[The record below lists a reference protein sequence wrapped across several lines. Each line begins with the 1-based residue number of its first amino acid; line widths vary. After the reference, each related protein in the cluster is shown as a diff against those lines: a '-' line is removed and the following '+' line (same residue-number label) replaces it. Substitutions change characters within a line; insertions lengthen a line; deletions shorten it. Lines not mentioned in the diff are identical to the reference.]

1 MTQKLKIDI
10 VAKDKSKQAL
20 NGVRGGLTRLKK
32 SVFSLQ
38 TAFIGLGAGLAI
50 RSLINTGKQIEG
62 LQVRLKFLFGTAEEG
77 AKAFE
82 AMAKFAAKVPFSLE
96 EIQQGAGVLAVVS
109 KDAKEMA
116 KLMEITG
123 NVAAVTGLD
132 FKTTSEQI
140 QRSMSA
146 GISAADLFRDKGV
159 KDMRGFKAGATVSIE
174 ETTAAFEKVFGK
186 GGRFGKATDELANTL
201 GGTLSM
207 IGDKIFAFKKT
218 LLDAGFFQELKNQFG
233 IRTIQEAISGER
245 EEIMAE
251 LEAKAQLVAT
261 ELGIELVDVRVSR
274 IELPEDVSE
283 SVYQRMRAERSRTA
297 KDFRARG
304 KETAENIKAQADKKR
319 TVIIAEAYRTS
330 QQEKGS
336 GDAKSTAIYA
346 NAYNQD
352 AEFYAFTRSLQA
364 YANSFKS
371 KSDMLVI
378 DPDSDFFK
386 YFKNIK

>member
-1 MTQKLKIDI
+1 MNTKLLFIIGGIFVIFSSTTFFVNETQRAMVFQLGEIKRADLKPGLHFKLPLVNNVRKFDARILTID
-10 VAKDKSKQAL
+10 AQPEL
-20 NGVRGGLTRLKK
+20 
-32 SVFSLQ
+32 
-38 TAFIGLGAGLAI
+38 
-50 RSLINTGKQIEG
+50 
-62 LQVRLKFLFGTAEEG
+62 FL
-77 AKAFE
+77 
-82 AMAKFAAKVPFSLE
+82 
-96 EIQQGAGVLAVVS
+96 
-109 KDAKEMA
+109 
-116 KLMEITG
+116 
-123 NVAAVTGLD
+123 
-132 FKTTSEQI
+132 TSEKKNMSVDFFVKWRIANVKSYYKSTLGDRARAEGRIVQI
-140 QRSMSA
+140 
-146 GISAADLFRDKGV
+146 V
-159 KDMRGFKAGATVSIE
+159 KD
-174 ETTAAFEKVFGK
+174 
-186 GGRFGKATDELANTL
+186 
-201 GGTLSM
+201 
-207 IGDKIFAFKKT
+207 
-218 LLDAGFFQELKNQFG
+218 ELKNQFG

-352 AEFYAFTRSLQA
+352 AEFYAFTRGLKA

>member
-1 MTQKLKIDI
+1 MNTKLLFIIGGIFVIFSSTTFFVNETQRAMVFQLGEIKRADLKPGLHFKLPLVNNVRKFDARILTID
-10 VAKDKSKQAL
+10 AQPEL
-20 NGVRGGLTRLKK
+20 
-32 SVFSLQ
+32 
-38 TAFIGLGAGLAI
+38 
-50 RSLINTGKQIEG
+50 
-62 LQVRLKFLFGTAEEG
+62 FL
-77 AKAFE
+77 
-82 AMAKFAAKVPFSLE
+82 
-96 EIQQGAGVLAVVS
+96 
-109 KDAKEMA
+109 
-116 KLMEITG
+116 
-123 NVAAVTGLD
+123 
-132 FKTTSEQI
+132 TSEKKNMSVDFFVKWRIANVKSYYKSTLGDRARAEGRIVQI
-140 QRSMSA
+140 
-146 GISAADLFRDKGV
+146 V
-159 KDMRGFKAGATVSIE
+159 KD
-174 ETTAAFEKVFGK
+174 
-186 GGRFGKATDELANTL
+186 
-201 GGTLSM
+201 
-207 IGDKIFAFKKT
+207 
-218 LLDAGFFQELKNQFG
+218 ELKNQFG

-319 TVIIAEAYRTS
+319 TVIIAEAYRAS

>member
-1 MTQKLKIDI
+1 MNTKLLFIIGGIFVIFSSTTFFVNETQRAMVFQLGEIKRADLKPGLHFKLPLVNNVRKFDARILTID
-10 VAKDKSKQAL
+10 AQPEL
-20 NGVRGGLTRLKK
+20 
-32 SVFSLQ
+32 
-38 TAFIGLGAGLAI
+38 
-50 RSLINTGKQIEG
+50 
-62 LQVRLKFLFGTAEEG
+62 FL
-77 AKAFE
+77 
-82 AMAKFAAKVPFSLE
+82 
-96 EIQQGAGVLAVVS
+96 
-109 KDAKEMA
+109 
-116 KLMEITG
+116 
-123 NVAAVTGLD
+123 
-132 FKTTSEQI
+132 TSEKKNMSVDFFVKWRIANVKTYYKSTLGDRARAEGRIVQI
-140 QRSMSA
+140 
-146 GISAADLFRDKGV
+146 V
-159 KDMRGFKAGATVSIE
+159 KD
-174 ETTAAFEKVFGK
+174 
-186 GGRFGKATDELANTL
+186 
-201 GGTLSM
+201 
-207 IGDKIFAFKKT
+207 
-218 LLDAGFFQELKNQFG
+218 ELKNQFG

-352 AEFYAFTRSLQA
+352 AEFYAFTRGLQA

>member
-1 MTQKLKIDI
+1 MNTKLLFIIGGIFVIFSSTTFFVNETQRAMVFQLGEIKRADLKPGLHFKLPLVNNVRKFDARILTID
-10 VAKDKSKQAL
+10 AQPEL
-20 NGVRGGLTRLKK
+20 
-32 SVFSLQ
+32 
-38 TAFIGLGAGLAI
+38 
-50 RSLINTGKQIEG
+50 
-62 LQVRLKFLFGTAEEG
+62 FL
-77 AKAFE
+77 
-82 AMAKFAAKVPFSLE
+82 
-96 EIQQGAGVLAVVS
+96 
-109 KDAKEMA
+109 
-116 KLMEITG
+116 
-123 NVAAVTGLD
+123 
-132 FKTTSEQI
+132 TSEKKNMSVDFFVKWRIANVKTYYKSTLGDRARAEGRIVQI
-140 QRSMSA
+140 
-146 GISAADLFRDKGV
+146 V
-159 KDMRGFKAGATVSIE
+159 KD
-174 ETTAAFEKVFGK
+174 
-186 GGRFGKATDELANTL
+186 
-201 GGTLSM
+201 
-207 IGDKIFAFKKT
+207 
-218 LLDAGFFQELKNQFG
+218 ELKNQFG

-364 YANSFKS
+364 YANSFKN

>member
-1 MTQKLKIDI
+1 MNTKLLFIIGGIFVIFSSTTFFVNETQRAMVFQLGEIKRADLKPGLHFKLPLVNNVRKFDARILTID
-10 VAKDKSKQAL
+10 AQPEL
-20 NGVRGGLTRLKK
+20 
-32 SVFSLQ
+32 
-38 TAFIGLGAGLAI
+38 
-50 RSLINTGKQIEG
+50 
-62 LQVRLKFLFGTAEEG
+62 FL
-77 AKAFE
+77 
-82 AMAKFAAKVPFSLE
+82 
-96 EIQQGAGVLAVVS
+96 
-109 KDAKEMA
+109 
-116 KLMEITG
+116 
-123 NVAAVTGLD
+123 
-132 FKTTSEQI
+132 TSEKKNMSVDFFVKWRIANVKSYYKSTLGDRARAEGRIVQI
-140 QRSMSA
+140 
-146 GISAADLFRDKGV
+146 V
-159 KDMRGFKAGATVSIE
+159 KD
-174 ETTAAFEKVFGK
+174 
-186 GGRFGKATDELANTL
+186 
-201 GGTLSM
+201 
-207 IGDKIFAFKKT
+207 
-218 LLDAGFFQELKNQFG
+218 ELKNQFG

-386 YFKNIK
+386 YFRGQQGK

>member
-1 MTQKLKIDI
+1 MNTKLLFIIGGIFVIFSSTTFFVNETQRAMVFQLGEIKRADLKPGLHFKLPLVNNVRKFDARILTID
-10 VAKDKSKQAL
+10 AQPEL
-20 NGVRGGLTRLKK
+20 
-32 SVFSLQ
+32 
-38 TAFIGLGAGLAI
+38 
-50 RSLINTGKQIEG
+50 
-62 LQVRLKFLFGTAEEG
+62 FL
-77 AKAFE
+77 
-82 AMAKFAAKVPFSLE
+82 
-96 EIQQGAGVLAVVS
+96 
-109 KDAKEMA
+109 
-116 KLMEITG
+116 
-123 NVAAVTGLD
+123 
-132 FKTTSEQI
+132 TSEKKNMSVDFFVKWRIANVKTYYKSTLGDRARAEGRIVQI
-140 QRSMSA
+140 
-146 GISAADLFRDKGV
+146 V
-159 KDMRGFKAGATVSIE
+159 KD
-174 ETTAAFEKVFGK
+174 
-186 GGRFGKATDELANTL
+186 
-201 GGTLSM
+201 
-207 IGDKIFAFKKT
+207 
-218 LLDAGFFQELKNQFG
+218 ELKNQFG

-304 KETAENIKAQADKKR
+304 KQTAENIKAQADKKR

>member
-1 MTQKLKIDI
+1 MNTKLLFIIGGIFVIFSSTTFFVNETQRAMVFQLGEIKRADLKPGLHFKLPLVNNVRKFDARILTID
-10 VAKDKSKQAL
+10 AQPEL
-20 NGVRGGLTRLKK
+20 
-32 SVFSLQ
+32 
-38 TAFIGLGAGLAI
+38 
-50 RSLINTGKQIEG
+50 
-62 LQVRLKFLFGTAEEG
+62 FL
-77 AKAFE
+77 
-82 AMAKFAAKVPFSLE
+82 
-96 EIQQGAGVLAVVS
+96 
-109 KDAKEMA
+109 
-116 KLMEITG
+116 
-123 NVAAVTGLD
+123 
-132 FKTTSEQI
+132 TSEKKNMSVDFFVKWRIANVKSYYKSTLGDRARAEGRIVQI
-140 QRSMSA
+140 
-146 GISAADLFRDKGV
+146 V
-159 KDMRGFKAGATVSIE
+159 KD
-174 ETTAAFEKVFGK
+174 
-186 GGRFGKATDELANTL
+186 
-201 GGTLSM
+201 
-207 IGDKIFAFKKT
+207 
-218 LLDAGFFQELKNQFG
+218 ELKNQFG

-304 KETAENIKAQADKKR
+304 KETDENIKAQADKKR

>member
-1 MTQKLKIDI
+1 MNTKLLFILGGIFVIFSSTTFFVNETQRAIVFQLGEIKRADLKPGLHFKLPLVNNVRKFDARILTID
-10 VAKDKSKQAL
+10 AQPEL
-20 NGVRGGLTRLKK
+20 
-32 SVFSLQ
+32 
-38 TAFIGLGAGLAI
+38 
-50 RSLINTGKQIEG
+50 
-62 LQVRLKFLFGTAEEG
+62 FL
-77 AKAFE
+77 
-82 AMAKFAAKVPFSLE
+82 
-96 EIQQGAGVLAVVS
+96 
-109 KDAKEMA
+109 
-116 KLMEITG
+116 
-123 NVAAVTGLD
+123 
-132 FKTTSEQI
+132 TSEKKNMSVDFFVKWRIANVKSYYKSTLGDRARAEGRIVQI
-140 QRSMSA
+140 
-146 GISAADLFRDKGV
+146 V
-159 KDMRGFKAGATVSIE
+159 KD
-174 ETTAAFEKVFGK
+174 
-186 GGRFGKATDELANTL
+186 
-201 GGTLSM
+201 
-207 IGDKIFAFKKT
+207 
-218 LLDAGFFQELKNQFG
+218 ELKNQFG

-245 EEIMAE
+245 EEIMSE
-251 LEAKAQLVAT
+251 LEAKAQVVAS

-352 AEFYAFTRSLQA
+352 AEFYAFTRSLKA
-364 YANSFKS
+364 YVNSFKS

-386 YFKNIK
+386 YFKDIK

>member
-1 MTQKLKIDI
+1 MNTKLLFIIGGIFVIFSSTTFFVNETQRAMVFQLGEIKRADLKPGLHFKLPLVNNVRKFDARILTID
-10 VAKDKSKQAL
+10 AQPEL
-20 NGVRGGLTRLKK
+20 
-32 SVFSLQ
+32 
-38 TAFIGLGAGLAI
+38 
-50 RSLINTGKQIEG
+50 
-62 LQVRLKFLFGTAEEG
+62 FL
-77 AKAFE
+77 
-82 AMAKFAAKVPFSLE
+82 
-96 EIQQGAGVLAVVS
+96 
-109 KDAKEMA
+109 
-116 KLMEITG
+116 
-123 NVAAVTGLD
+123 
-132 FKTTSEQI
+132 TSEKKNMSVDFFVKWRIANVKTYYKSTLGDRTRAEGRIVQI
-140 QRSMSA
+140 
-146 GISAADLFRDKGV
+146 V
-159 KDMRGFKAGATVSIE
+159 KD
-174 ETTAAFEKVFGK
+174 
-186 GGRFGKATDELANTL
+186 
-201 GGTLSM
+201 
-207 IGDKIFAFKKT
+207 
-218 LLDAGFFQELKNQFG
+218 ELKNQFG

>member
-1 MTQKLKIDI
+1 MNTKLLFIIGGIFVIFSSTTFFVNETQRAMVFQLGEIKRADLKPGFHFKLPLVNNVRKFDARILTID
-10 VAKDKSKQAL
+10 AQPEL
-20 NGVRGGLTRLKK
+20 
-32 SVFSLQ
+32 
-38 TAFIGLGAGLAI
+38 
-50 RSLINTGKQIEG
+50 
-62 LQVRLKFLFGTAEEG
+62 FL
-77 AKAFE
+77 
-82 AMAKFAAKVPFSLE
+82 
-96 EIQQGAGVLAVVS
+96 
-109 KDAKEMA
+109 
-116 KLMEITG
+116 
-123 NVAAVTGLD
+123 
-132 FKTTSEQI
+132 TSEKKNMSVDFFVKWRIANVKTYYKSTLGDRARAEGRIVQI
-140 QRSMSA
+140 
-146 GISAADLFRDKGV
+146 V
-159 KDMRGFKAGATVSIE
+159 KD
-174 ETTAAFEKVFGK
+174 
-186 GGRFGKATDELANTL
+186 
-201 GGTLSM
+201 
-207 IGDKIFAFKKT
+207 
-218 LLDAGFFQELKNQFG
+218 ELKNQFG

-352 AEFYAFTRSLQA
+352 AEFYAFTRGLQA

>member
-1 MTQKLKIDI
+1 MNTKLLFI
-10 VAKDKSKQAL
+10 V
-20 NGVRGGLTRLKK
+20 GGLFLIFSSTTFFVNETQRAMVFQLGEIKRADLKP
-32 SVFSLQ
+32 
-38 TAFIGLGAGLAI
+38 GLHFKLP
-50 RSLINTGKQIEG
+50 LVNN
-62 LQVRLKFLFGTAEEG
+62 VRKFDARILTIDAQPELF
-77 AKAFE
+77 
-82 AMAKFAAKVPFSLE
+82 L
-96 EIQQGAGVLAVVS
+96 
-109 KDAKEMA
+109 
-116 KLMEITG
+116 
-123 NVAAVTGLD
+123 
-132 FKTTSEQI
+132 TSEKKNMSVDFFVKWRIANVKSYYKSTLGDRARAEGRIVQI
-140 QRSMSA
+140 
-146 GISAADLFRDKGV
+146 V
-159 KDMRGFKAGATVSIE
+159 KD
-174 ETTAAFEKVFGK
+174 
-186 GGRFGKATDELANTL
+186 
-201 GGTLSM
+201 
-207 IGDKIFAFKKT
+207 
-218 LLDAGFFQELKNQFG
+218 ELKNQFG

>member
-1 MTQKLKIDI
+1 MNTKLLFIIGGIFVIFSSTTFFVNETQRAMVFQLGEIKRADLKPGLHFKLPLVNNVRKFDARILTID
-10 VAKDKSKQAL
+10 AQPEL
-20 NGVRGGLTRLKK
+20 
-32 SVFSLQ
+32 
-38 TAFIGLGAGLAI
+38 
-50 RSLINTGKQIEG
+50 
-62 LQVRLKFLFGTAEEG
+62 FL
-77 AKAFE
+77 
-82 AMAKFAAKVPFSLE
+82 
-96 EIQQGAGVLAVVS
+96 
-109 KDAKEMA
+109 
-116 KLMEITG
+116 
-123 NVAAVTGLD
+123 
-132 FKTTSEQI
+132 TSEKKNMSVDFFVKWRIANVKTYYKSTLGDRARAEGRIVQI
-140 QRSMSA
+140 
-146 GISAADLFRDKGV
+146 V
-159 KDMRGFKAGATVSIE
+159 KD
-174 ETTAAFEKVFGK
+174 
-186 GGRFGKATDELANTL
+186 
-201 GGTLSM
+201 
-207 IGDKIFAFKKT
+207 
-218 LLDAGFFQELKNQFG
+218 ELKNQFG

-330 QQEKGS
+330 EQEKGS

>member
-1 MTQKLKIDI
+1 MNTKLLFIIGGIFVIFSSTTFFVNETQRAMVFQLGEIKRADLKPGLHFKLPLVNNVRKFDARILTID
-10 VAKDKSKQAL
+10 AQPEL
-20 NGVRGGLTRLKK
+20 
-32 SVFSLQ
+32 
-38 TAFIGLGAGLAI
+38 
-50 RSLINTGKQIEG
+50 
-62 LQVRLKFLFGTAEEG
+62 FL
-77 AKAFE
+77 
-82 AMAKFAAKVPFSLE
+82 
-96 EIQQGAGVLAVVS
+96 
-109 KDAKEMA
+109 
-116 KLMEITG
+116 
-123 NVAAVTGLD
+123 
-132 FKTTSEQI
+132 TSEKKNMSVDFFVKWRIANVKTYYKSTLGDRARAEGRIVQI
-140 QRSMSA
+140 
-146 GISAADLFRDKGV
+146 V
-159 KDMRGFKAGATVSIE
+159 KD
-174 ETTAAFEKVFGK
+174 
-186 GGRFGKATDELANTL
+186 
-201 GGTLSM
+201 
-207 IGDKIFAFKKT
+207 
-218 LLDAGFFQELKNQFG
+218 ELKNQFG
-233 IRTIQEAISGER
+233 IRTIQQAISGER

-251 LEAKAQLVAT
+251 LEAKAQLVAS

-352 AEFYAFTRSLQA
+352 AEFYAFTRSLKA

>member
-1 MTQKLKIDI
+1 MNTKLLFIIGGIFVIFSSTTFFVNETQRAMVFQLGEIKRADLKPGLHFKLPLVNNVRKFDARILTID
-10 VAKDKSKQAL
+10 AQPEL
-20 NGVRGGLTRLKK
+20 
-32 SVFSLQ
+32 
-38 TAFIGLGAGLAI
+38 
-50 RSLINTGKQIEG
+50 
-62 LQVRLKFLFGTAEEG
+62 FL
-77 AKAFE
+77 
-82 AMAKFAAKVPFSLE
+82 
-96 EIQQGAGVLAVVS
+96 
-109 KDAKEMA
+109 
-116 KLMEITG
+116 
-123 NVAAVTGLD
+123 
-132 FKTTSEQI
+132 TSEKKNMSVDFFVKWRIANVKTYYKSTLGDRARAEGRIVQI
-140 QRSMSA
+140 
-146 GISAADLFRDKGV
+146 V
-159 KDMRGFKAGATVSIE
+159 KD
-174 ETTAAFEKVFGK
+174 
-186 GGRFGKATDELANTL
+186 
-201 GGTLSM
+201 
-207 IGDKIFAFKKT
+207 
-218 LLDAGFFQELKNQFG
+218 ELKNQFG

-352 AEFYAFTRSLQA
+352 AEFYAFTRSLKA

>member
-1 MTQKLKIDI
+1 MNTKLLFIIGGIFVILSSTTFFVNETQRAMVFQLGEIKRADLKPGLHFKLPLVNNVRKFDARILTID
-10 VAKDKSKQAL
+10 AQPEL
-20 NGVRGGLTRLKK
+20 
-32 SVFSLQ
+32 
-38 TAFIGLGAGLAI
+38 
-50 RSLINTGKQIEG
+50 
-62 LQVRLKFLFGTAEEG
+62 FL
-77 AKAFE
+77 
-82 AMAKFAAKVPFSLE
+82 
-96 EIQQGAGVLAVVS
+96 
-109 KDAKEMA
+109 
-116 KLMEITG
+116 
-123 NVAAVTGLD
+123 
-132 FKTTSEQI
+132 TSEKKNMSVDFFVKWRIANVKTYYKSTLGDRARAEGRIVQI
-140 QRSMSA
+140 
-146 GISAADLFRDKGV
+146 V
-159 KDMRGFKAGATVSIE
+159 KD
-174 ETTAAFEKVFGK
+174 
-186 GGRFGKATDELANTL
+186 
-201 GGTLSM
+201 
-207 IGDKIFAFKKT
+207 
-218 LLDAGFFQELKNQFG
+218 ELKNQFG
-233 IRTIQEAISGER
+233 IRTIQQAISGES

-251 LEAKAQLVAT
+251 LQAKAQLVAS

-352 AEFYAFTRSLQA
+352 AEFYAFTRSLKA